1 MSLRQIL
8 TKPLIVGP
16 TDDHT
21 HTVIFL
27 HRFPTETTEEELRG
41 KVLAQKLTKNHKTLH
56 EQFPGVRWVFPHP
69 KAHARHW
76 SGLSAEDKAVI
87 GLDKSGSPYITQ
99 IVLQESKRAG
109 GLDKIVLGGQ
119 GETAEA
125 AHESMSSFPEASR
138 AQRDS
143 PEAMTGF
150 IRQYF
155 HPTWTDVAQ
164 LKLGGF
170 VGMHAQG
177 GQVTRDA
184 KNFGIT
190 SKLPG
195 PKSINTTI
203 VTNTP
208 HKFIQGGY
216 KVQTTTWDGKRID
229 DFADFLEDIGIYR
242 IRDSTVTIDGG
253 NSVELLTPKDR
264 TGSKKDDGKK
274 ADASEQLN
282 DVQKHAL
289 QVLKDKKATE
299 ETRNK
304 ILQRIEADKV
314 ERKIRQERQ
323 RQARLAREGKLEAGD
338 QLESAPGNSQLAHD
352 TTEHGSVPPVIP
364 NAAISPDAEEQ
375 PGDSDDVVEGDG
387 LLAQFSQYNA
397 ARNAPSLT
405 QGDQR
410 AGGDTKWSSH
420 GQVRGEMS
428 ASQMRALGLAND
440 QDVSMKDTHHIKE
453 D

>member
-1 MSLRQIL
+1 MSLRQNL
-8 TKPLIVGP
+8 TKPLIMGP

-27 HRFPTETTEEELRG
+27 HRFPAETTEEELRE

-76 SGLSAEDKAVI
+76 SGLSAEDKAEI
-87 GLDKSGSPYITQ
+87 GLDKSGLPYITQ
-99 IVLQESKRAG
+99 IILQESKRAG
-109 GLDKIVLGGQ
+109 GLDKIMLGGQ

-125 AHESMSSFPEASR
+125 AHESMSTFPEASR
-138 AQRDS
+138 AQRDV

-150 IRQYF
+150 IKQHF
-155 HPTWTDVAQ
+155 HQTWTDVSQ

-229 DFADFLEDIGIYR
+229 DFASFLEDLGVYR

-253 NSVELLTPKDR
+253 NGVELLTLKDR
-264 TGSKKDDGKK
+264 SGSKKDDAKK
-274 ADASEQLN
+274 ADAREQLN

-323 RQARLAREGKLEAGD
+323 RQARLARQGKLEAEN
-338 QLESAPGNSQLAHD
+338 QLEFAPGNSQPAHD
-352 TTEHGSVPPVIP
+352 TTEYSSVSLVIP
-364 NAAISPDAEEQ
+364 NAATSPDAEERL
-375 PGDSDDVVEGDG
+375 GDFDDAADDDD
-387 LLAQFSQYNA
+387 LLAQFSRHNA
-397 ARNAPSLT
+397 ARNAQILT

-410 AGGDTKWSSH
+410 AGGNTEWSSH

-428 ASQMRALGLAND
+428 ASQMRALGLTND
-440 QDVSMKDTHHIKE
+440 QDVNVKGTHHIKE

>member
-1 MSLRQIL
+1 MSLRQNL

-16 TDDHT
+16 ADDHT

-27 HRFPTETTEEELRG
+27 HRFPAETTEEELRG

-69 KAHARHW
+69 RAHARHW
-76 SGLSAEDKAVI
+76 SGLSAEDKAEI
-87 GLDKSGSPYITQ
+87 GLDKSGLPHITQ
-99 IVLQESKRAG
+99 IILQESKRAG
-109 GLDKIVLGGQ
+109 GLDKIILGGQ

-138 AQRDS
+138 AQRDD
-143 PEAMTGF
+143 PEANTGF
-150 IRQYF
+150 IRQHF

-195 PKSINTTI
+195 PKSISTTI
-203 VTNTP
+203 VANTP

-229 DFADFLEDIGIYR
+229 DFARFLEDIGIYR
-242 IRDSTVTIDGG
+242 IRDSTVTNEGHG
-253 NSVELLTPKDR
+253 LELLTPRDR
-264 TGSKKDDGKK
+264 FGSKKDDGEK
-274 ADASEQLN
+274 ADAREQLS

-304 ILQRIEADKV
+304 ILRRIEADKV

-323 RQARLAREGKLEAGD
+323 RQARLAREGKLEAEK
-338 QLESAPGNSQLAHD
+338 QLESGPNDSQPAHN
-352 TTEHGSVPPVIP
+352 TTRYGLTSPDVS
-364 NAAISPDAEEQ
+364 NAANSSDAEERL
-375 PGDSDDVVEGDG
+375 GDLDDAADDDN
-387 LLAQFSQYNA
+387 LLAQFSRDNA
-397 ARNAPSLT
+397 ARNAQVLT
-405 QGDQR
+405 QRDHR
-410 AGGDTKWSSH
+410 AGGDSEWSSH
-420 GQVRGEMS
+420 DHVRGEMS
-428 ASQMRALGLAND
+428 ASQMRALGLTDD
-440 QDVSMKDTHHIKE
+440 QDVNVKGTHHVKE
-453 D
+453 E